1 MKTTLA
7 VFGIAFAVAL
17 AASPS
22 RATDLPPHSPVFIA
36 RDAARPISVA
46 AGEEFFVALDSNVTT
61 GYSWT
66 AAIGDGTVAST
77 EGSVYQPPASQAM
90 GAGGQQIFIFRASR
104 AGTTSIA
111 FTYARPFD
119 PAKTAAKTL
128 TFDVTVR

>member
-1 MKTTLA
+1 MKMTLA

-90 GAGGQQIFIFRASR
+90 GAGGQQIFIFRAGR
-104 AGTTSIA
+104 AGTTGIV
-111 FTYARPFD
+111 FTY
-119 PAKTAAKTL
+119 AKTAAKTL
-128 TFDVTVR
+128 TFDVTVH